1 MFKKLIVVDA
11 KGHLLG
17 RLASY
22 IAKTL
27 LSGTSWSSL
36 GQRVA
41 VVRAEG
47 INITGSLF
55 RNKVKFSEFLR
66 KRLLTN
72 PRRTF
77 VHYRAPSRIFWR
89 TVRGMLPHKTSR
101 GAEALGRLKVFEGVP
116 APYDTK
122 KREVVPDALRAVKLS
137 SFRKFCTL
145 GDLSSEVGWGKKTL
159 VEKLENKRRERA
171 SAWHKKRVANANSV
185 RKALNLKEINAVRAQ
200 LASYGYWFFMS
211 W

>member
-1 MFKKLIVVDA
+1 M
-11 KGHLLG
+11 
-17 RLASY
+17 
-22 IAKTL
+22 
-27 LSGTSWSSL
+27 
-36 GQRVA
+36 A

-77 VHYRAPSRIFWR
+77 VHYRAPARIFWR
-89 TVRGMLPHKTSR
+89 AVRGMLPHKSPK
-101 GAEALGRLKVFEGVP
+101 GAVALGRLKIFEGVP

-137 SFRKFCTL
+137 SFRKYCTL
-145 GDLSSEVGWGKKTL
+145 GDLSGQVGWGKQAL
-159 VEKLENKRRERA
+159 VASMEDKRRARA
-171 SAWHKKRVANANSV
+171 DAWHKKRLQSANSV
-185 RKALNLKEINAVRAQ
+185 RKALNLKEISQVKAELAQ
-200 LASYGYWFFMS
+200 YGY
-211 W
+211 